1 MTRVR
6 RRLIAIGVVAAP
18 LAAAIGLSDN
28 TVELIR
34 LAASLHDVGNI
45 GTPGRILSKAEKLT
59 SAEYEEVKGHTTIGA
74 RILSGTQ
81 VPLLQMAEEIA
92 LYHHERWDGSGYAQ
106 LEGEAIPISARIV
119 AVADVFDVLT
129 HDRPYRKRWPQ
140 EEASAEIARQSGS
153 QFDPRIVQAFLAW
166 RRREERPKRMMETV
180 LGG

>member
-1 MTRVR
+1 MADGTCILGHPDR
-6 RRLIAIGVVAAP
+6 
-18 LAAAIGLSDN
+18 
-28 TVELIR
+28 VELIR
-34 LAASLHDVGNI
+34 LAAILHDVGNI
-45 GTPGRILSKAEKLT
+45 GTPERILSKSEKLT
-59 SAEYEEVKGHTTIGA
+59 SAEYEEVKSHTTIGA

-129 HDRPYRKRWPQ
+129 HDRPYRRRWPQ